1 MTPKPEPQRDF
12 RLRFFQLAVN
22 HIADAPIWYEFYVT
36 ARFDGENGSMGFVT
50 GRIYQL
56 TLEYDPAA
64 KWWTARTRNGPRAIW
79 CPYASPEAFLANWS
93 PLEATVTVKRRL

>member
-1 MTPKPEPQRDF
+1 
-12 RLRFFQLAVN
+12 
-22 HIADAPIWYEFYVT
+22 
-36 ARFDGENGSMGFVT
+36 MGFVT

-93 PLEATVTVKRRL
+93 PLEATVTVKRRFDHGQEQKAPPPGAQDL

>member
-1 MTPKPEPQRDF
+1 MKK
-12 RLRFFQLAVN
+12 FFQKIGGFFCAIGRWFKN
-22 HIADAPIWYEFYVT
+22 HMPTRRRIIQLYAALLT
-36 ARFDGENGSMGFVT
+36 NANLKGFVT